1 MLYTG
6 SFRHLMDPCS
16 GVFDHFSHSRV
27 FRRYASSLGNLNN
40 IESNSFLYVTGRF
53 RKRYWRGV

>member
-6 SFRHLMDPCS
+6 AFRHLMDPCS
-16 GVFDHFSHSRV
+16 GVFDHFSHARV
-27 FRRYASSLGNLNN
+27 FRNYASSFGNLSNK
-40 IESNSFLYVTGRF
+40 ESNSFLYVTGRF